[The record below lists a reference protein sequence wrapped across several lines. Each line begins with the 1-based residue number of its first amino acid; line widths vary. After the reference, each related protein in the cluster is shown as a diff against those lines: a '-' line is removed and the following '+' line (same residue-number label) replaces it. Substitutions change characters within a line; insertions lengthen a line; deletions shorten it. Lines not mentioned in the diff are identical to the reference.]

1 MDETPGR
8 TYLGNA
14 AGGNAT
20 IDAALDNAI
29 ANAAKGEQVNHFSW
43 RVYEIRGDWGGI
55 VGRNITVE
63 IVVRR

>member
-1 MDETPGR
+1 MNETPGK
-8 TYLGNA
+8 TYQGNA

-20 IDAALDNAI
+20 IEAALNNAI
-29 ANAAKGEQVNHFSW
+29 ANAAKGEQANHFFW

-63 IVVRR
+63 IVVRQ